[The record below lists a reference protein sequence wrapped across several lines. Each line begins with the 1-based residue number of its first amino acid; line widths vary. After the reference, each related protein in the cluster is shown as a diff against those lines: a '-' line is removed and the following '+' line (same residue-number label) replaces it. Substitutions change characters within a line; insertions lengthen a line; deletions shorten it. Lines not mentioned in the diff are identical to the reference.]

1 MASGEPS
8 VALLL
13 LWEADHGTEF
23 PSRAVDITGRLS
35 TFTKR
40 LKDAVA
46 VDIELQRWLEWKL
59 MPFSLVPGLP
69 CRVHIRWAVRID
81 PSVGEPFLGKWKAH
95 VLEQVRQH
103 QEASRSGAS
112 TRVSRLP
119 RAPATSQRGR
129 KRKLEGIPGVWV
141 PPPSQNSQARVER
154 LAKAVGSWWKV
165 LLALQHLRPLPPL
178 LFRHMVGR
186 PPLRWWTRGFCPPVC
201 SPNAGEAGLWA
212 FAQAALKDLTT
223 EYSL

>member
-1 MASGEPS
+1 M
-8 VALLL
+8 
-13 LWEADHGTEF
+13 GTEF
-23 PSRAVDITGRLS
+23 PSRVVDITGRLS

-46 VDIELQRWLEWKL
+46 VDTELQRWLEWKI

-154 LAKAVGSWWKV
+154 LAKARRLMVEGSAGAAASSSSSSSSV
-165 LLALQHLRPLPPL
+165 SAHGGPSSSAVVDSGLLPPG
-178 LFRHMVGR
+178 V
-186 PPLRWWTRGFCPPVC
+186 
-201 SPNAGEAGLWA
+201 
-212 FAQAALKDLTT
+212 LT
-223 EYSL
+223 